1 MEQARIPLV
10 LLSRLGSAA
19 EARLVA
25 ARLAADGIEARV
37 RSEAD
42 GPYAFT
48 VGRMAEAEIWVGE
61 HQLAEAR
68 RVMLE
73 VEVAEVIGAAE
84 ADDDGLPGWSWQSR
98 LLAAAVALII
108 LGLIVR
114 RFLLLVSIG

>member
-10 LLSRLGSAA
+10 MLSRLGSAV

-37 RSEAD
+37 RSEAN

-61 HQLAEAR
+61 HQLEEAR
-68 RVMLE
+68 AVMLE
-73 VEVAEVIGAAE
+73 VEVADAIGAAE
-84 ADDDGLPGWSWQSR
+84 SEAEDLPGWSWQSR
-98 LLAAAVALII
+98 LLAAAVVLII

-114 RFLLLVSIG
+114 RFLLLVSLG